1 MKQELIDIRDQQK
14 KSWNKFSQG
23 WKKWDEITMRF
34 MVPIGDAMIAAIQP
48 TAGYH
53 VLDIAS
59 GTGEPALTIAAMPG
73 VEKVVLTDISEDM
86 LIIAVENAEAKNL
99 ENIESV
105 ICDVCELPFND
116 KSFDAVSC
124 RFGYMFFPDMQLAT
138 NEIYR
143 VLKPGGKMATAVWN
157 VPDKNFWVTAIMGVI
172 NKNMEL
178 PKPPEG
184 APGMFRCC
192 QPGQMKALLETA
204 GFKNIIEQEVPTK
217 LDVGYVET
225 YWQMMNEVAAP
236 IVAALSKATDAMQ
249 QKIKEEVLA
258 NVLQKYKDGEV
269 AINASTLVF
278 SAEK

>member
-1 MKQELIDIRDQQK
+1 MNQELIDIRDQQK
-14 KSWNKFSQG
+14 KSWDKFSPG
-23 WKKWDEITMRF
+23 WKKWDEVTMRF
-34 MVPIGDAMIAAIQP
+34 MLPVGDAIIDAIQP
-48 TAGYH
+48 FVDAKI
-53 VLDIAS
+53 LDIAS
-59 GTGEPALTIAAMPG
+59 GTGEPALTIAALPG
-73 VEKVVLTDISEDM
+73 VDKVVMTDISEEM

-99 ENIESV
+99 DNIESV
-105 ICDVCELPFND
+105 VCDVCELPFKD
-116 KSFDAVSC
+116 ESFDAVSC

-157 VPDKNFWVTAIMGVI
+157 VPDRNFWVTATMSVI

-192 QPGQMKALLETA
+192 QPGQMKTLLENA

-236 IVAALSKATDAMQ
+236 IVAALSKADDAMQ

-269 AINASTLVF
+269 AIDASTLVF

>member
-1 MKQELIDIRDQQK
+1 MNQELIDIRDQQK
-14 KSWNKFSQG
+14 MSWNKFSPG

-34 MVPIGDAMIAAIQP
+34 LQPVGDAIINAIQP
-48 TAGYH
+48 FAEAKI
-53 VLDIAS
+53 LDIAS

-73 VEKVVLTDISEDM
+73 VDKVIMTDISEDM
-86 LIIAVENAEAKNL
+86 LTIAVENAEAKELDNV
-99 ENIESV
+99 ESIV
-105 ICDVCELPFND
+105 CDVCELPFKD
-116 KSFDAVSC
+116 ESFDAVSC

-138 NEIYR
+138 NDIYR

-172 NKNMEL
+172 NKNMEI

-192 QPGQMKALLETA
+192 QPGQMKTLLGNA
-204 GFKNIIEQEVPTK
+204 GFKNITEQEVPTK

-236 IVAALSKATDAMQ
+236 IVAALSKADEAMQ
-249 QKIKEEVLA
+249 QKIKKEVLE

-269 AINASTLVF
+269 AIDASALVF